1 MKNPWEE
8 TNMKIWKKLS
18 LVLCLCF
25 AFSGVATSCLGGD
38 DSSSSSN
45 SQNSSSSGN
54 QNSSDDNQNSSDDGD
69 NTSAIIDVYIGMIT
83 RTLEKSNSAKLTF
96 ELETTTTASATDGAG
111 TVGGW
116 TNYLFKGEG
125 IVSKT
130 EDGFNAKLDV
140 QVPAKDTPGQTE
152 AKIYYYIDGYVYEY
166 VTKTNVYKK
175 YNETPEELL
184 DNLVH
189 SMTEGTYTLETLLA
203 SVAGGGLG
211 GIVGGDFSDM
221 SYDSLE
227 EAFSEYGEMESKI
240 TDTGMQITAD
250 ASKKADELFDFIRTI
265 DKDTTYGDLLDYP
278 LSQINPEWDTK
289 TVIANLYPR
298 GNDTVN
304 KLVDD
309 LNKKSVEETEKTLQQ
324 NLDTILKSELVTTL
338 LDSFELDKELVS
350 DIKNFKIGEFLK
362 KDSSIQDKNGAYI
375 KNGDLTLNNLSK
387 ELVSKLIEALGDEND
402 DILGELGLLSGNV
415 NWGMLV
421 SAMEMVLDWKAFENI
436 PEDSQFYDLL
446 DKAQTLE
453 VSKAD
458 MAFELK
464 VNTKDIESFTI
475 NGNFGGNATDDGVS
489 AKVGATADIV
499 ISEFSTN
506 KLTIAIPENA
516 TIEIVYSECTE
527 CGETKETVSYRE
539 DHFGYYCDECFAA
552 LPEAPAPEVTE

>member
-1 MKNPWEE
+1 
-8 TNMKIWKKLS
+8 MKIWKKLS

-25 AFSGVATSCLGGD
+25 AFSGVAASCGGD

-69 NTSAIIDVYIGMIT
+69 DTSAIIDVYIGMIT

-152 AKIYYYIDGYVYEY
+152 AKTYYYIDGYVYEY

-189 SMTEGTYTLETLLA
+189 SMTEGAYTLETLLA

-227 EAFSEYGEMESKI
+227 EAFAEYGVMEGEI
-240 TDTGMQITAD
+240 TDTGMKITAD
-250 ASKKADELFDFIRTI
+250 ASEKADELFDFIRTI

-278 LSQINPEWDTK
+278 LSQIDPEWDTAY
-289 TVIANLYPR
+289 ILDNLDSR
-298 GNDTVN
+298 GKDTVSQ
-304 KLVDD
+304 LVKELDQ
-309 LNKKSVEETEKTLQQ
+309 KSKEETEKTLQQ

-338 LDSFELDKELVS
+338 LDSLELDKELVS
-350 DIKNFKIGEFLK
+350 DIKNFKIDEFLK
-362 KDSSIQDKNGAYI
+362 KDSSIQNKDGSYI
-375 KNGDLTLNNLSK
+375 KNGELTLNDLSK
-387 ELVSKLIEALGDEND
+387 ELVKKLTEALGEEGDAILD
-402 DILGELGLLSGNV
+402 DLGLLTDNV
-415 NWGMLV
+415 NWRLLIG
-421 SAMEMVLDWKAFENI
+421 AMEMVLDWKAFENI
-436 PEDSQFYDLL
+436 PEDSKFYDLL

-475 NGNFGGNATDDGVS
+475 NGSFGGNATDDGVS
-489 AKVGATADIV
+489 AKVGAAADIV
-499 ISEFSTN
+499 IAEFSTN

-516 TIEIVYSECTE
+516 TKRKT
-527 CGETKETVSYRE
+527 R
-539 DHFGYYCDECFAA
+539 
-552 LPEAPAPEVTE
+552 